1 MNNNL
6 GALNDYL
13 FETLERLTDDSLS
26 DEELKREIARSQ
38 AIANVANSVIKS
50 GELALKAVVTKEE
63 FGLEGS
69 KTQELPKMLETKQ

>member
-63 FGLEGS
+63 FGLGDS